1 MCGKFTAMASWDQV
15 AAFSQPL
22 TAKDSDASITFRV
35 MSNIPVIVWD
45 REKQQ
50 RRVVYMRWGFP
61 HRGNHNRPDPIHA
74 RAETIDQRPTFKQ
87 AFLDGQRG
95 IVMVRIF
102 NEIRDGPRRP

>member
-1 MCGKFTAMASWDQV
+1 
-15 AAFSQPL
+15 
-22 TAKDSDASITFRV
+22 

-102 NEIRDGPRRP
+102 NEIRDGPRRPAKSA